1 MFMAAY
7 IIVNVEVTDPARY
20 ADYTRVVGDSLLPY
34 EGRFLV
40 RGGKAEKLE
49 GSLEPKRIVV
59 LEFPS
64 LERAKAWWS
73 SEEYR
78 EPKAIRQRSSTTDMI
93 VVDGV

>member
-1 MFMAAY
+1 MLMAAY
-7 IIVNVEVTDPARY
+7 IIVNVEVTDTTRY
-20 ADYTRVVGDSLLPY
+20 ADYIRVVGDSLVPY

-49 GSLEPKRIVV
+49 GSLEPKRGVV
-59 LEFPS
+59 LEFPVF
-64 LERAKAWWS
+64 ERAKAWWS